1 MSSDNLQP
9 KLEDKPEEDKLNGH
23 WLNGYWCT
31 DKGISLD
38 TLQSAKIPQE
48 EKKMFNDDDDDFEG
62 NAAVKFQKETR
73 DWFLSELDNATDV
86 HRAKISRHFNM
97 ANDNYPETANE
108 FVKRIQDGKFVIK
121 DGDSPE
127 FFSVYNLP
135 RFIEFRDPSLIPD
148 PVGYG
153 KALEDLNTARRKV
166 VRNIMGSSWTGDYAH
181 SIEKFEKLNFLPPT
195 LVPVPANDV
204 AKVAIA
210 A

>member
-9 KLEDKPEEDKLNGH
+9 KLEDKPEEDKLNGY
-23 WLNGYWCT
+23 WLNGYWCV
-31 DKGISLD
+31 DKDISLD
-38 TLQSAKIPQE
+38 TLQPAKIPQE
-48 EKKMFNDDDDDFEG
+48 EKKMFDDEDFEG
-62 NAAVKFQKETR
+62 NAAVQFQKETR
-73 DWFLSELDNATDV
+73 DWFLSELDNAADV

-108 FVKRIQDGKFVIK
+108 FVKRIQDGKFAIK
-121 DGDSPE
+121 DGDSSE
-127 FFSVYNLP
+127 FFSVYNLA

-153 KALEDLNTARRKV
+153 KALEDLDTARRKV

-181 SIEKFEKLNFLPPT
+181 CIEKFERMNFLPPT
-195 LVPVPANDV
+195 PVPVPANDV
-204 AKVAIA
+204 VEVAFA